1 MNFTLISILIP
12 LFNEEEYVAEILS
25 RVVGAP
31 FPAGYEVEIIIV
43 DDGSVDSS
51 ADAVRNFMAEHP
63 EARIELFRHSRNRG
77 KGAAIQTALA
87 KATGCFSIIQDAD
100 LEYDPRDYPRL
111 LAPLLEG
118 RADVVYGSRF
128 LVTGERR
135 VLYFWH
141 SLANHLLTLMGNIAA
156 DLNLTDM
163 ETCYKAFR
171 TSFAKSVPL
180 RSNRFGI
187 EPEITIKFARRGAR
201 FYETPISYHG
211 RTYEQG
217 KKVGLRDAFEAVW
230 VILQARF
237 TPDIYTDAGHAVL
250 DAMSFTPQF
259 NRWMAETI
267 LPFTGGDGAT
277 VLEVGAGTGNL
288 TRWLSPRRAHYIA
301 TDISEEYVGQLRSAF
316 RHRRAVEVRQLDA
329 AGSDWLADGR
339 RVDTVICLN
348 VLEHIEDDAAA
359 LAAMREVLLPD
370 GRAIILVPNDP
381 SAYGTLDKAIGHF
394 RRYSKPQMEELL
406 RRSGFDV
413 ERSFEFNRVSMPAW
427 RFTGQVMKSTRLSRF
442 SLRVFNRFVWL
453 WRRIDRFLPWPAASI
468 VVVARRR
475 G

>member
-1 MNFTLISILIP
+1 MSSSSISVLIP
-12 LFNEEEYVAEILS
+12 LFNEEEYVGEILA
-25 RVVGAP
+25 RVLAAP
-31 FPAGYEVEIIIV
+31 LPDGYEREIIIV
-43 DDGSVDSS
+43 DDGSVDGS
-51 ADAVRNFMAEHP
+51 ADVVRNFIAEHP
-63 EARIELFRHSRNRG
+63 EVRIELIRHPRNRG
-77 KGAAIQTALA
+77 KGAAIQTAIA
-87 KATGCFSIIQDAD
+87 RATGRFSIIQDAD
-100 LEYDPRDYPRL
+100 LEYDPREYPRL
-111 LAPLLEG
+111 LAPLIEG

-171 TSFAKSVPL
+171 TSFAQSVPL
-180 RSNRFGI
+180 RNNRFGI
-187 EPEITIKFARRGAR
+187 EPEITIKFARRRAR

-217 KKVGLRDAFEAVW
+217 KKVALRDAFEAVW

-237 TPDIYTDAGHAVL
+237 TPNLYTDAGQAVL

-267 LPFTGGDGAT
+267 LPFTGGDDAV

-288 TRWLSPRRAHYIA
+288 TRWLCPRRAHYIA
-301 TDISEEYVGQLRSAF
+301 TDLSEEYVGQLRSAF
-316 RHRRAVEVRQLDA
+316 QHRRTVEVRQLDA
-329 AGSDWLADGR
+329 AEGRWLPDGR

-348 VLEHIEDDAAA
+348 VLEHIENDAGA
-359 LAAMREVLLPD
+359 LESMREVLTPG
-370 GRAIILVPNDP
+370 GRAVILVPNDP
-381 SAYGTLDKAIGHF
+381 AAYGTLDRAIGHF
-394 RRYSKPQMEELL
+394 RRYSRLQMEELL
-406 RRSGFDV
+406 RRTGFEV
-413 ERSFEFNRVSMPAW
+413 ERVFEFNRISMPAW
-427 RFTGQVMKSTRLSRF
+427 RFAGQVMKSRRLSRL

-453 WRRIDRFLPWPAASI
+453 WKRIDGWLPWPAASI
-468 VVVARRR
+468 IVVARRKS
-475 G
+475 